1 MTPVDHSIQ
10 VSELLRQVTDA
21 RLARHRE
28 CTRFLSELTPRLRA
42 ARKAE
47 RERER
52 HLAPRFNVFR
62 YLREDELGLSRIIAD
77 LLDPTGAHGQGTSFL
92 EAMLDA
98 LPETRGRFGGLRSES
113 INPISVAREHCTTT
127 GRFIDVT
134 VDIPTATGRFCLAF
148 ENKPYASDQHGQVK
162 SYLKYL
168 REEYGTRFL
177 LVYLPPVHRWPDED
191 SLPRAQRALWP
202 DHFRIMPY
210 TGSDISLKNWFATCR
225 KLCNADRVSWLLSDA
240 EVFCQ
245 QRFGESTMTTNP
257 DTRFVRTYLSNN
269 PSHMS
274 AALAVHDA
282 WRLVRVEMCKR
293 FLEHLRN
300 ALEDKLTMVL
310 PGFEGNFGVKQRYG
324 EKNKNASA
332 LWITRDAWLPYD
344 DLPPDQEGRN
354 AIMLQSEGRGRN
366 GWYWGVS
373 SPKAPGGM
381 TPAEQER
388 HKRLCEALLR
398 HGLSLTHSKGDWW
411 AQWEYAPSHRNW
423 DPVVPELYEECEAG
437 GGPITTFF
445 VDGLVKIARHAI
457 PAIDEVEMV
466 GHAGPGRRP
475 S

>member
-52 HLAPRFNVFR
+52 HRAPRFNVFR

-77 LLDPTGAHGQGTSFL
+77 LLDPAGDHGQGTSFL
-92 EAMLDA
+92 EAMLDG
-98 LPETRGRFGGLRSES
+98 LPETRGRFGGLRAES
-113 INPISVAREHCTTT
+113 ASPIKVVTERYAN
-127 GRFIDVT
+127 GRFIDIT

-162 SYLKYL
+162 AYLEYL
-168 REEYGTRFL
+168 REQYGTRFL
-177 LVYLPPVHRWPDED
+177 LVYLPPVQRWPDED
-191 SLPRAQRALWP
+191 SFPLADRSLWP

-210 TGSDISLKNWFATCR
+210 NGSDASLEDWFATCR
-225 KLCNADRVSWLLSDA
+225 KLCDADRVSWFLRDA
-240 EVFCQ
+240 RLFCQ
-245 QRFGESTMTTNP
+245 QRFGESTMTTNS
-257 DTRFVRTYLSNN
+257 DTRFVREYLSNN

-282 WRLVRVEMCKR
+282 WRLVRVEVCKR

-300 ALEDKLTMVL
+300 TLEDKLRMVL
-310 PGFEGNFGVKQRYG
+310 PGFEGNFGVKCRYG

-344 DLPPDQEGRN
+344 DLPSNQEGRN
-354 AIMLQSEGRGRN
+354 AIMLQSEGQGRN

-373 SPKAPGGM
+373 SPKSPGGM
-381 TPAEQER
+381 TPAERER
-388 HKRLCEALLR
+388 HKQLCDALLR
-398 HGLSLTHSKGDWW
+398 HGLSLSNSKGDWW
-411 AQWEYAPSHRNW
+411 AQWEYPPRHRNW
-423 DPVVPELYEECEAG
+423 DPMVPELYEECEAG
-437 GGPITTFF
+437 GGPVTTLF

-457 PAIDEVEMV
+457 PAIDEVAMV
-466 GHAGPGRRP
+466 GRADPAK
-475 S
+475 